1 MRSRGSRTARI
12 YPRAQAFGGVLKAAF
27 VNPDLRRVGFGY
39 ALFGTAELAIWI
51 ALLVYAYD
59 HGGTAATT
67 TMVLVQLLPCVLLG
81 PLLGAYADRHRP
93 QRVLTGGYALQ
104 VVAMDAVATA
114 MVMHAP
120 VATIFVLAPLT
131 ALSFTVTR
139 PAQAALFPAVVRT
152 AEELTAANV
161 MCGWT
166 SGAAALLGPAL
177 AGVGLALHGPAL
189 VVIVTTVLSA
199 LALVLVSKVRGLPET
214 EVPGGVAPV
223 PSPHRA
229 TDVIATLRAGLR
241 ANLAALRTSPPLRI
255 LLSLHAFY
263 YVLVGAVDVLC
274 VVLAASYLHM
284 GAGGAGYLNASF
296 GAGAL
301 LAGFVTA
308 FLVGRRRLKNTL
320 VLALLASVFALALV
334 STQQKVALALLL
346 LAATG
351 LAGSI
356 FDVSGRTLLQRSA
369 PADAVAGF
377 FSLLEA
383 LMDLGLALGAVL
395 VQVTITLGGIRAA
408 LVAPAI
414 VAGLLVAAL
423 WSRLRRLDQAAVV
436 PHMEIRLLRAIPIFA
451 VLPAPTIE
459 GIARELELVSV
470 PSGTTLFHEGD
481 PGDRYYAVAAGSLE
495 VTRRGVVVHT
505 VTRGQGFGEIA
516 LIRDVPRSASV
527 TALTEATLYAL
538 RKDLFVQTVT
548 GHPVAARVTGQIITG
563 HVGGDRQAG
572 DEPQARPA

>member
-1 MRSRGSRTARI
+1 LRARGNRAARV
-12 YPRAQAFGGVLKAAF
+12 YPRAHAVGGVLKTAF
-27 VNPDLRRVGFGY
+27 VNPDLRRVGFGF
-39 ALFGTAELAIWI
+39 ALFGAAELAIWI

-59 HGGTAATT
+59 HGGTAAST
-67 TMVLVQLLPCVLLG
+67 TMVLAQLLPCVLLG
-81 PLLGAYADRHRP
+81 PFLGVYADRHRP
-93 QRVLTGGYALQ
+93 LRVLTGGYALQ

-114 MVMHAP
+114 MVLHAP
-120 VATIFVLAPLT
+120 VVTVFVLAPLT
-131 ALSFTVTR
+131 ALSFTITR

-166 SGAAALLGPAL
+166 AGAASLVGPAL

-199 LALVLVSKVRGLPET
+199 LALVLVSKVRGVPEAA
-214 EVPGGVAPV
+214 APV
-223 PSPHRA
+223 PSPQGA
-229 TDVIATLRAGLR
+229 TGAALRAGLR
-241 ANLAALRTSPPLRI
+241 ANVAALRDSPPLRI

-263 YVLVGAVDVLC
+263 YVLVGAVDLLC

-284 GAGGAGYLNASF
+284 GPGGAGYLNASF

-320 VLALLASVFALALV
+320 VLTLLASVVALALV
-334 STQQKVALALLL
+334 STQTKVALALLL

-356 FDVSGRTLLQRSA
+356 FDVSGRTLLQRSS
-369 PADAVAGF
+369 PSDAVAGL
-377 FSLLEA
+377 FSVLES

-408 LVAPAI
+408 LVAPAC
-414 VAGLLVAAL
+414 AASLLVVVL

-436 PHMEIRLLRAIPIFA
+436 PHVEVRLLRASPIFA
-451 VLPAPTIE
+451 VLTAPTIE
-459 GIARELELVSV
+459 GIARELEQVSI
-470 PSGTTLFHEGD
+470 PSGTTLFHEGE
-481 PGDRYYAVAAGSLE
+481 PGDRYYTVSSGSLQI
-495 VTRRGVVVHT
+495 TRRGVVVGT
-505 VTRGQGFGEIA
+505 VARGQGFGEIA
-516 LIRDVPRSASV
+516 LIRDVPRSATV
-527 TALTEATLYAL
+527 TAVTDATLYAL

-548 GHPVAARVTGQIITG
+548 GHAGAARVTGQIITG
-563 HVGGDRQAG
+563 HLGEDPRPGGRH
-572 DEPQARPA
+572 QARPA

>member
-1 MRSRGSRTARI
+1 LRSRGSRAVRV
-12 YPRAQAFGGVLKAAF
+12 YPRAHAVRGVLKTAF
-27 VNPDLRRVGFGY
+27 VNPDLRRVGFGF

-59 HGGTAATT
+59 HGGTAAGT

-81 PLLGAYADRHRP
+81 PLFGAYADRHRP
-93 QRVLTGGYALQ
+93 LRVLTGGYALQ

-114 MVMHAP
+114 MVLHAP
-120 VATIFVLAPLT
+120 VATIFALAPLT

-166 SGAAALLGPAL
+166 SGAASLLGPAL

-199 LALVLVSKVRGLPET
+199 LALALVSKVRGMPET
-214 EVPGGVAPV
+214 EKPVSSAPDA
-223 PSPHRA
+223 PPPDRA
-229 TDVIATLRAGLR
+229 AAAVRAGLR
-241 ANLAALRTSPPLRI
+241 ANLAALRGSPPLRI

-263 YVLVGAVDVLC
+263 YVLVGAVDLLC

-284 GAGGAGYLNASF
+284 GPGGAGYLNASF

-308 FLVGRRRLKNTL
+308 FLVGRRRLKSTL
-320 VLALLASVFALALV
+320 VLALLAAVAALALV
-334 STQQKVALALLL
+334 GTQQKIALALLL

-356 FDVSGRTLLQRSA
+356 FDASGRTLLQRSA
-369 PADAVAGF
+369 PSDAVAGL
-377 FSLLEA
+377 FSVLEA
-383 LMDLGLALGAVL
+383 LMDLGIVVGAVL
-395 VQVTITLGGIRAA
+395 VQLTITLGGIRAA
-408 LVAPAI
+408 LLAPA
-414 VAGLLVAAL
+414 VAAGLLVLAL
-423 WSRLRRLDQAAVV
+423 WSRLRRLDQAAVIPQV
-436 PHMEIRLLRAIPIFA
+436 ELRLLRAIPIFA

-459 GIARELELVSV
+459 GLARELEQISI
-470 PSGTTLFHEGD
+470 SRGTTLFHEGD
-481 PGDRYYAVAAGSLE
+481 PGDRYYAVSAGELAI
-495 VTRRGVVVHT
+495 TRRGVVVRT
-505 VTRGQGFGEIA
+505 VSRGRGFGEIA
-516 LIRDVPRSASV
+516 LIRDVPRSATV
-527 TALTEATLYAL
+527 TALSDATLYAL

-548 GHPVAARVTGQIITG
+548 GHAAAARVTGRIITG
-563 HVGGDRQAG
+563 PVGEDRPAG
-572 DEPQARPA
+572 GRPQARPA

>member
-1 MRSRGSRTARI
+1 MRSRGSRAARV
-12 YPRAQAFGGVLKAAF
+12 YPRAHAVGGVLKTAF
-27 VNPDLRRVGFGY
+27 VNPDLRRVGFGF

-59 HGGTAATT
+59 HGGTAAST

-81 PLLGAYADRHRP
+81 PLLGVYADRHRP
-93 QRVLTGGYALQ
+93 LRVLTGGYALQ
-104 VVAMDAVATA
+104 VVAMDAVATV
-114 MVMHAP
+114 MVLHAP
-120 VATIFVLAPLT
+120 VAAVFALAPLT
-131 ALSFTVTR
+131 ALAFTVTR

-166 SGAAALLGPAL
+166 AGAASLLGPAL

-189 VVIVTTVLSA
+189 VLIVTTVLSA
-199 LALVLVSKVRGLPET
+199 IALALVSKVRDVPEAA
-214 EVPGGVAPV
+214 APV
-223 PSPHRA
+223 AAPPRTQGA
-229 TDVIATLRAGLR
+229 TAAALRAGLR
-241 ANLAALRTSPPLRI
+241 ANVAALRDSPPLRI

-263 YVLVGAVDVLC
+263 YVLVGAVDLLC

-301 LAGFVTA
+301 LAAFVTA

-320 VLALLASVFALALV
+320 VLALLAAVVALALV
-334 STQQKVALALLL
+334 STDAKVALALVL

-356 FDVSGRTLLQRSA
+356 FDVSGRTLLQRSS
-369 PADAVAGF
+369 PSDAVAGL
-377 FSLLEA
+377 FSVLEA
-383 LMDLGLALGAVL
+383 LMDLGIALGAVL
-395 VQVTITLGGIRAA
+395 VQVTITFGGIRAA

-414 VAGLLVAAL
+414 AAGLLVLVL
-423 WSRLRRLDQAAVV
+423 WTRLRRLDQAAVV
-436 PHMEIRLLRAIPIFA
+436 PHVEVRLLRASPIFA

-459 GIARELELVSV
+459 GIARELEQVSI
-470 PSGTTLFHEGD
+470 PAGTTLFHEGD
-481 PGDRYYAVAAGSLE
+481 PGDRYYTVSAGVLE
-495 VTRRGVVVHT
+495 ITRRGVVVRT
-505 VTRGQGFGEIA
+505 VARGQGFGEIA
-516 LIRDVPRSASV
+516 LIRDVPRSATV
-527 TALTEATLYAL
+527 TAVTDATLYAL

-548 GHPVAARVTGQIITG
+548 GHAVAARVAGQIITG
-563 HVGGDRQAG
+563 IVGEDRRAG
-572 DEPQARPA
+572 GPHQARPA